1 MRRLGLKLV
10 FSLTLLAAMP
20 LLGEGNRAQAG
31 LIIVPP
37 HAAEPFLGSPL
48 SASFDE
54 LDPGTLPSIGAADPF
69 IGAADPLAEQV
80 VNQSPFSS
88 PREAAKLAMLGL
100 RVPTIPGSPG
110 VSAITAKS
118 FRAPSIVDRSEDSPI
133 GPASLLLTTPQ
144 THLPDH
150 YVRGLF
156 RPPRGG

>member
-1 MRRLGLKLV
+1 MCRLGLKFVL
-10 FSLTLLAAMP
+10 SLTVVAAMP

-54 LDPGTLPSIGAADPF
+54 FDPGTLPSIGAADPF

-110 VSAITAKS
+110 VSSITAKRI
-118 FRAPSIVDRSEDSPI
+118 RAPWIVDRTEDSLI
-133 GPASLLLTTPQ
+133 GPASLLLTTSQ
-144 THLPDH
+144 TQLPDP
-150 YVRGLF
+150 YLCGLF